1 MCVWE
6 ETKHSTTGP
15 TYARQRSEKPPTLA
29 SLNEDNHT
37 HADRGRNGGS
47 GGRNMQKWKTVR
59 VRQEL
64 MAAAKREL
72 ETGRYQSLSDF
83 VSEAIRLRLDELK
96 RTHEEVAEKQ
106 FEYPVMHERL
116 VYSANHMWAMV
127 TPDGN
132 VRVGLSDYAQERLK
146 GIVGIQTHPVGYEVH
161 KEEPLGVVETWMFM
175 FDLQSPVS
183 GRIAKINRVLQ
194 DEPLIISRDPY
205 NAGWIAEIKPN
216 NSITVEE
223 ELRDLMK
230 PHQYQVWSLKLGG
243 RQILGL

>member
-1 MCVWE
+1 MPE
-6 ETKHSTTGP
+6 
-15 TYARQRSEKPPTLA
+15 
-29 SLNEDNHT
+29 
-37 HADRGRNGGS
+37 
-47 GGRNMQKWKTVR
+47 WKTVR

-64 MAAAKREL
+64 VAAAKRTL
-72 ETGRYQSLSDF
+72 EPSRYQSLSEF

-96 RTHEEVAEKQ
+96 QSREKIAEKHYV
-106 FEYPVMHERL
+106 YPVIHERL
-116 VYSANHMWAMV
+116 LYTPNHMWAMV
-127 TPDGN
+127 TSEGN
-132 VRVGLSDYAQERLK
+132 IRVGLSDYAQRHLK
-146 GIVGIQTHPVGYEVH
+146 GIAGIQTDPVGHEV
-161 KEEPLGVVETWMFM
+161 KKDEAFGVVETWMFM
-175 FDLQSPVS
+175 FDLHSPVS